1 MPLLLL
7 QVIDKK
13 TLRNNGKY
21 VKAIKNNKG
30 FHLKYK
36 QLATKESYEWR
47 ALSGEKKERYRTI
60 WLATQSSLLAALF
73 HPFHFPLFY
82 HKLITIYT

>member
-30 FHLKYK
+30 FHLRYK
-36 QLATKESYEWR
+36 QLAASYELR
-47 ALSGEKKERYRTI
+47 AAGRKIVTI
-60 WLATQSSLLAALF
+60 PCGS
-73 HPFHFPLFY
+73 
-82 HKLITIYT
+82 